1 MSLLVATDL
10 GRFYG
15 ADEIFSAINLE
26 ISASAHIG
34 LVGPNGA
41 GKTSLIDILAG
52 LDLPTSGSVAV
63 AGKTRLG
70 YLPQRPEMA
79 GAHSL
84 WQEQLKAF
92 ADLRDMEGQ
101 LTALEDQLAAPDGY
115 DEALERYGNL
125 QAEYERRG
133 GYEYESRIKI
143 VLSGLGFAADE
154 YHMPLP
160 QLSGGQ
166 KTRAML
172 CRLLLEEPDL
182 LLLDEPTNHLD
193 IRAVEWL
200 ETYLKSFP
208 GAVLAVSHDRYFLD
222 NFATTIWELEYQRL
236 LVYRGNYSAYLQ
248 QRDMRRESLRHAYY
262 WQQQFID
269 KELEFVRRH
278 MGSRRTAQ
286 AKGRLKKLETM
297 RKRGKILESGPRHRR
312 KMSLEMGH
320 HLRSGDQVLM
330 TEDLRIGYDA
340 ESPLMTVP
348 DALVL
353 RGETVALIGPNG
365 VGKSTFLKTLAGDL
379 APLGGQV
386 TLGAK
391 VKLGYFAQAHE
402 KLNRDV
408 SILDEIRATKKM
420 PISAARDYLGRFMFS
435 NDDVFRPIASLS
447 GGERGRVALAKLTL
461 LGANLLLLDEPTNHL
476 DIDSQEVLQ
485 AVLEGFTG
493 TILLAS
499 HDRYLVDAL
508 ATQVWEMTAGDLT
521 IYDGDYQAFLRQRS
535 RSLREPG
542 ENAKA
547 KGCATRNGEVARDG
561 NLRARIRGLNP
572 YEAAKRAAELES
584 MIDQLE
590 RDLSEIDRQLHSA
603 SLAGDAESVR
613 VLGEAYIKTQ
623 ADLESRLT
631 NGASSRNEQ
640 RETPAQR
647 NHIMFTI
654 SARPNESSEKGALRT
669 ILSAILALQ
678 LEHVC

>member
-1 MSLLVATDL
+1 MSLLVATNL

-15 ADEIFSAINLE
+15 ADEVFSDISLE
-26 ISASAHIG
+26 ISAGARIG

-41 GKTSLIDILAG
+41 GKTSLIDILAS
-52 LDLPTSGSVAV
+52 LDLPTSGSVTV
-63 AGKTRLG
+63 AGKIRLG
-70 YLPQRPEMA
+70 YLPQRPELA

-84 WQEQLKAF
+84 WEEQVKAF
-92 ADLRDMEGQ
+92 AELRDMESQMENQ
-101 LTALEDQLAAPDGY
+101 LKALEDQLADLDGY
-115 DEALERYGNL
+115 DEALERYGSL

-133 GYEYESRIKI
+133 GYEYETRIKM
-143 VLSGLGFAADE
+143 VLSGLGFTSDE
-154 YHMPLP
+154 YGMPLP

-166 KTRAML
+166 KTRALL

-193 IRAVEWL
+193 IQAVEWL
-200 ETYLKSFP
+200 ENYLKSFP

-222 NFATTIWELEYQRL
+222 SFAATIWELEYKRL
-236 LVYRGNYSAYLQ
+236 LTYRGNYSAYLQ
-248 QRDMRRESLRHAYY
+248 QRDLQRESLRHEYY
-262 WQQQFID
+262 WQQQFIE

-312 KMSLEMGH
+312 KMFLEMGD
-320 HLRSGDQVLM
+320 HLRSCDQVLM
-330 TEDLRIGYDA
+330 TEDLQIGYDA
-340 ESPLMTVP
+340 ESPFMTVP

-365 VGKSTFLKTLAGDL
+365 VGKSTLLKTLAGDL
-379 APLGGQV
+379 APLGGGL

-391 VKLGYFAQAHE
+391 VKVGYFAQAHE
-402 KLNRDV
+402 KLNRDN

-435 NDDVFRPIASLS
+435 NEDVFRPIASLS

-493 TILLAS
+493 TILLVS

-508 ATQVWEMTAGDLT
+508 ATQIWEMTAGKLT
-521 IYDGDYQAFLRQRS
+521 MHDGDYQRFLRDRS
-535 RSLREPG
+535 GGSREAG
-542 ENAKA
+542 AKAKA
-547 KGCATRNGEVARDG
+547 KGGASRDSVGAIGG
-561 NLRARIRGLNP
+561 NLSVKIRGLNP
-572 YEAAKRAAELES
+572 FEAAKRASELEAK
-584 MIDQLE
+584 IDELE
-590 RDLSEIDRQLHSA
+590 TDLSEIDRQLHSA

-613 VLGEAYIKTQ
+613 TLGEVYTKTQ
-623 ADLESRLT
+623 AELE
-631 NGASSRNEQ
+631 A
-640 RETPAQR
+640 
-647 NHIMFTI
+647 
-654 SARPNESSEKGALRT
+654 ALDEWGEF
-669 ILSAILALQ
+669 AD
-678 LEHVC
+678 